1 MLEWINKHVYCFS
14 KHLSQAI
21 ETNNFITS
29 TQTYPI
35 RVINYSFGLNAERLE
50 VFIIRVIH
58 GQ

>member
-14 KHLSQAI
+14 KHLSQAK
-21 ETNNFITS
+21 ETNNFTKS

-50 VFIIRVIH
+50 VLIIRMIN
-58 GQ
+58 GK